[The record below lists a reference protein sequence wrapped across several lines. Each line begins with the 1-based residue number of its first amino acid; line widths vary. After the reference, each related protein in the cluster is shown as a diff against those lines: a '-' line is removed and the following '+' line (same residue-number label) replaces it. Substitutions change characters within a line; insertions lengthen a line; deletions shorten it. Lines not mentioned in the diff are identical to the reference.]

1 MSSNRQ
7 HRIIASAVLLLAL
20 ASLLPSW
27 LLFPLALALA
37 NGIAASGIVALMR
50 SGNVTFGQAL
60 PYCIGAYAAWLVPQA
75 LGPADALLTLLCA
88 GLAAMLLSGL
98 IGLFLVRFT
107 GIFFAMLS
115 LAFSMMFYGFLV
127 KNQSLGGSD
136 GLSIPPPRF
145 FTLQPEG
152 DGMLI
157 ALYLVAVAAAGI
169 VMLITARLQRSWI
182 GLAVNAVGRN
192 DIRVM
197 YLGGNARVISW
208 LAFVWCGLLGGIGG
222 ALIGFLT
229 GHAAPELAYWSK
241 SGELVLIAILGNSSS
256 VVLVFVGSIIIE
268 MIRMFASTSFPYT
281 WQAVLGVTLLLI
293 ILFFPDGLDSIVRA
307 VRRRSTAADRKPTD
321 ARS

>member
-136 GLSIPPPRF
+136 GLSIPPPGSSLFSPR
-145 FTLQPEG
+145 
-152 DGMLI
+152 
-157 ALYLVAVAAAGI
+157 A
-169 VMLITARLQRSWI
+169 
-182 GLAVNAVGRN
+182 
-192 DIRVM
+192 
-197 YLGGNARVISW
+197 
-208 LAFVWCGLLGGIGG
+208 
-222 ALIGFLT
+222 T
-229 GHAAPELAYWSK
+229 GC
-241 SGELVLIAILGNSSS
+241 
-256 VVLVFVGSIIIE
+256 
-268 MIRMFASTSFPYT
+268 
-281 WQAVLGVTLLLI
+281 
-293 ILFFPDGLDSIVRA
+293 
-307 VRRRSTAADRKPTD
+307 
-321 ARS
+321 